1 MQGIIT
7 WEKAIDVSA
16 VDYTDPDAFPQGF
29 YFRCGVAGNVKYVPL
44 GNTDAQALTQAFDAS
59 TTYNNPILVKKIFA
73 VGTTA
78 TDIVIGKAL

>member
-16 VDYTDPDAFPQGF
+16 VDYVDPDAAPRGF
-29 YFRCGVAGNVKYVPL
+29 YFRCGGAGDVKYIPL
-44 GNTDAQALTQAFDAS
+44 NNQDSESLTQAFDAS
-59 TTYNNPILVKKIFA
+59 KTYNNPILVRKIFA

-78 TDIVIGKAL
+78 TNIVVGKIL